1 MSNTHQSTPATHD
14 YSREENVDMI
24 KLAEQAYSLDRKL
37 KIHEEFA
44 NLNLQFLRV
53 IEMVGFRGREV
64 ESELAMQSSKGA
76 ASLEKLIIDCRG
88 PLLQG
93 CICDEYGGTESDREE
108 WRRSALEI
116 KQRLPSEVELVVI

>member
-1 MSNTHQSTPATHD
+1 
-14 YSREENVDMI
+14 
-24 KLAEQAYSLDRKL
+24 
-37 KIHEEFA
+37 
-44 NLNLQFLRV
+44 
-53 IEMVGFRGREV
+53 MVGFRGREV